1 MKATDQLKAQIE
13 RSTQRLAQ
21 LQARELIAQHRTETK
36 DRAAARRADAHRK
49 DVMGGLV
56 IASGCSELPPGEIV
70 GALLAYRSKTTD
82 PAQRQHH
89 RMQGELHLAKLDRGS
104 KIFPAP
110 VGGSFA
116 QPPCY

>member
-1 MKATDQLKAQIE
+1 MKATEQLTAQIA

-21 LQARELIAQHRTETK
+21 LQARELIAQQRTEAK

-56 IASGCSELPPGEIV
+56 IASGCSDLPPGEIV

-82 PAQRQHH
+82 LGQRQHH
-89 RMQGELHLAKLDRGS
+89 RMQGELHLSKLEAGQGS
-104 KIFPAP
+104 ARVNSP
-110 VGGSFA
+110 V
-116 QPPCY
+116 